1 MHCIQLINQYNIRL
15 HSEPQCGHMCSFE
28 VRPQRGHIY
37 GLYESFVIPNSFP
50 NGLSGS
56 INIIL

>member
-1 MHCIQLINQYNIRL
+1 MRL
-15 HSEPQCGHMCSFE
+15 HSEPQFGHMRSLD

-56 INIIL
+56 IINPTVLSNSLIS